1 MREWRLHS
9 IWEERDR
16 INGGQCVRVS
26 LRSQTE
32 RSAERNAVATRLAA
46 QNPLVSL
53 VSVWGGNW
61 AQMGEKVEGVEN
73 GEIEESPIFMR
84 FSYKLVKTC

>member
-1 MREWRLHS
+1 MCEWRLHS

-32 RSAERNAVATRLAA
+32 GSAERNTLATRLAA

-53 VSVWGGNW
+53 VSALGRNW
-61 AQMGEKVEGVEN
+61 CYLCGIVEGVEES
-73 GEIEESPIFMR
+73 EIVEIANIHAF
-84 FSYKLVKTC
+84 